1 MTTPVGSIRLDLVVD
16 GSKVDEQAITDAVRR
31 RLLPA
36 IEEATAGLGD
46 LEDAHKSAGQAA
58 KKSADEQVAAQK
70 RTTAQTKVTKTAA
83 DDLEQSTVNLAV
95 AQREFDAA
103 LDLFGRKSPQAES
116 AYKRLVAVQ
125 NTYST
130 NLTRAAAE
138 SRASTDSQIDDF
150 RRLARAAEQFEAQQ
164 AARARS
170 AGVGG
175 GGGGGRGG
183 GTTAVGVFGGGGRR
197 GGGGAFGD
205 LFTGQGGGARF
216 LTSPVGLNSL
226 ALGASALPAATLA
239 VTNLAG
245 AVQQFAQG
253 GLLLPGVIGGIVA
266 SVSTLKIG
274 LSGVEDGFTAAWEAA
289 KSGDPKDIKKAT
301 EAMDG
306 LAGSAKSTIAAVVGF
321 RPQWEH
327 LQRDVAQQNVFE
339 GLDTTFTNLANKAL
353 PTAEKGVGA
362 LSKAWNST
370 IKTFASALGTDQSI
384 SLMDRIFG
392 NTAEGQNRLNAA
404 IQPAVNAVQT
414 LTAKGTEFLPRLADG
429 MTAGLTRLDNWVT
442 RSAENGNLDKWINQ
456 GIDAAGHLGES
467 MLSIGK
473 IITSVT
479 QAAGGDGGFLKML
492 EDGTTKLATFLSSA
506 EGQEKLTSF
515 FDDARRRAA
524 EWLPVLKDV
533 ASTVGDVFQG
543 FQQWGDAILPAV
555 SGITGFLSDMPGLVT
570 GAVSAFLAFK
580 TFSGLASLIGSVS
593 TLGGLLDGLPGK
605 ASRAGGAVGAGGG
618 GLFGN
623 RFTAGAGIATA
634 GMLAQA
640 TDPGWGGAAA
650 TIGGAA
656 LAGSQFGLPG
666 LAIGTVIGI
675 AAAGLQG
682 LAGDINNTRNALGN
696 FAQKLQDEA
705 AKNPVL
711 NPGHGVELKPGF
723 VPIPGNEITANTPL
737 PPSLPVVNGVP
748 INPLI
753 GGPPVV
759 SGRNADQYNP
769 PVQNTIPNMMPG
781 MSPEQI
787 EAIAGA
793 AQNATAKVS
802 GLGDALGKLTSP
814 PPIKI
819 DADTS
824 AADAAVKGFV
834 GRAIGMNV
842 TIPVTA
848 SVSGL
853 PAGPRPNPTGS
864 WWGSADG
871 GVLPGY
877 SPGVDNMLWPMSGGE
892 GVLIPEAMRALGAKW
907 LYRVNSFFRPGIS
920 QRGYSGGGVVGFDSG
935 GIVPD
940 VVGGGSGFSAALA
953 PVIGLLTQIRDV
965 LGGGAT
971 PGASGTVLGAL
982 GEAAPTAAGTASVPG
997 LTAAPAGGV
1006 LGAVDLQRITANL
1019 SAFARSGNLAD
1030 VTGLGLDAN
1039 DPIVTAIVSARN
1051 KKSGG
1056 LEDDQIGELIAQVMG
1071 GGYTG
1076 VLDGSNSSLVKS
1088 LTTFRDKLGKKGGV
1102 GGADLTSPRGI
1113 AAAFGGDIGK
1123 RFMANLLAG
1132 AGADAQFIGEML
1144 GAPMYT
1150 PTGNSA
1156 STSQLLAEKNLFGAA
1171 GGLLGYEVPD
1181 HTRQGGAPG
1190 MQDTMATNTP
1200 TVNAV
1205 GQMGSDI
1212 AGMIDRSMT
1221 SFKATMDA
1229 KFDQMTAILTQMRD
1243 QLASIA
1249 GKLVNSA
1256 ISSGGQAAGQV
1267 AGSIPLAPGSGGAP
1281 GGFVDLSGTKGFGP
1295 FLDTGYQIGHL
1306 YDEGG
1311 LWPSGTFGTN
1321 LSGAPERVL
1330 DPHQTRLF
1338 DAGLLG
1344 GWNRQPLQQH
1354 QASIPGVDVT
1364 DSVGADFFGISEIP
1378 IIGAIV
1384 NMLVS
1389 ILLKT
1394 LGIHIEARNTLRD
1407 LTDQVRQFRGDFK
1420 SFNVSGQIAGDS
1432 SGLISRN
1439 QSSKDTVNKER
1450 VRILTEVIV
1459 GVIKYLIEKV
1469 IVPLVNTLIQSAISI
1484 GQQAIGMAIS
1494 AGVNSVAPGAG
1505 GIAGQAGSAIA
1516 GIVGS
1521 LANTLAQVASEFLG
1535 QLAVNAVTELVPGIL
1550 NLLPT
1555 ALFGLFDI
1563 PGMFSKL
1570 FGGLGAMLAAVV
1582 GVFGGVFDEGGVA
1595 SGVGLLPKATV
1606 RPERVLSPSQT
1617 ASFERLVDI
1626 LDASGI
1632 RGGGSHSEYHVPIY
1646 VQGGDTAPTAIRDEI
1661 VALAG
1666 T

>member
-1 MTTPVGSIRLDLVVD
+1 MTTPVGSIRLDLIVD
-16 GSKVDEQAITDAVRR
+16 GSKVNEAAIAEAVRR
-31 RLLPA
+31 KLLPA
-36 IEEATAGLGD
+36 IEEATSGVRD
-46 LEDAHKSAGQAA
+46 LEDAHTDTGDAAQKSAEKQVGAQ
-58 KKSADEQVAAQK
+58 KRVAAQAK
-70 RTTAQTKVTKTAA
+70 TSKTAL
-83 DDLEQSTVNLAV
+83 DDLHKSTADVTA
-95 AQREFDAA
+95 AEREFTAA
-103 LDLFGRKSPQAES
+103 LDLFGKKSPQAEA
-116 AYKRLVAVQ
+116 AYRRLVAVQ
-125 NTYST
+125 KTYGT
-130 NLTRAAAE
+130 NLSRSAAE
-138 SRASTDSQIDDF
+138 SRASTDSQIEDY
-150 RRLARAAEQFEAQQ
+150 RRLARAAEQFEVQQ
-164 AARARS
+164 ARRARA
-170 AGVGG
+170 AGIGG
-175 GGGGGRGG
+175 GGGGGGG
-183 GTTAVGVFGGGGRR
+183 NNVLIAGGGGGRR
-197 GGGGAFGD
+197 GGLAG
-205 LFTGQGGGARF
+205 F
-216 LTSPVGLNSL
+216 LTGPVGLNSL
-226 ALGASALPAATLA
+226 ALGASALPPATLA

-274 LSGVEDGFTAAWEAA
+274 LSGVKDGFSAAWEAA
-289 KSGDPKDIKKAT
+289 KSGDAKDIKKAT
-301 EAMDG
+301 ESMDG
-306 LAGSAKSTIAAVVGF
+306 LADSAKSTIAAVVGF

-339 GLDTTFTNLANKAL
+339 GLDTTFTNLANRAL
-353 PTAEKGVGA
+353 PTAEKGIGA
-362 LSKAWNST
+362 ISKAWNGT
-370 IKTFASALGTDQSI
+370 IKTFAGALGTDQSI

-392 NTAEGQNRLNAA
+392 NTAEGQTRLNAA

-442 RSAENGNLDKWINQ
+442 RSSENGNLDKWINQ

-467 MLSIGK
+467 MLSVGK
-473 IITSVT
+473 IITSIT

-492 EDGTTKLATFLSSA
+492 EDGTTKLATFLGSA
-506 EGQEKLTSF
+506 EGQQKLTSF
-515 FDDARRRAA
+515 FDGARKKLD
-524 EWLPVLKDV
+524 EWLPVLRNV
-533 ASTVGDVFQG
+533 ANVAGDVFQG
-543 FQQWGDAILPAV
+543 FQDWGNIILPAV
-555 SGITGFLSDMPGLVT
+555 SSISGALADMPGLVT
-570 GAVSAFLAFK
+570 GAVTAFLGFK
-580 TFSGLASLIGSVS
+580 TIGALTGLLGSLTAVSGALGGIDSKLGSKGGAGLLGKLS
-593 TLGGLLDGLPGK
+593 TLGAAIALPGVIDTINDINSGQPQK
-605 ASRAGGAVGAGGG
+605 PSAGRSAALIGGG
-618 GLFGN
+618 
-623 RFTAGAGIATA
+623 
-634 GMLAQA
+634 
-640 TDPGWGGAAA
+640 
-650 TIGGAA
+650 A
-656 LAGSQFGLPG
+656 LAGARFGLPG
-666 LAIGTVIGI
+666 AIVGAGVGLGTALAPVFVNGSWVDRDSAQKQGTLPTRTSLGPGFRPGDRGGLTPRDPGYGAQQQNLSDVMAATDASQRARNVLESVGESAASSTAKIGG
-675 AAAGLQG
+675 
-682 LAGDINNTRNALGN
+682 LGN
-696 FAQKLQDEA
+696 
-705 AKNPVL
+705 
-711 NPGHGVELKPGF
+711 
-723 VPIPGNEITANTPL
+723 
-737 PPSLPVVNGVP
+737 
-748 INPLI
+748 
-753 GGPPVV
+753 
-759 SGRNADQYNP
+759 
-769 PVQNTIPNMMPG
+769 
-781 MSPEQI
+781 
-787 EAIAGA
+787 
-793 AQNATAKVS
+793 
-802 GLGDALGKLTSP
+802 ALGKLTAP
-814 PPIKI
+814 PPLKI

-824 AADAAVKGFV
+824 AADAALKGFV
-834 GRAIGMNV
+834 GRAIGMNI

-853 PAGPRPNPTGS
+853 PSGPRANPKGS

-892 GVLIPEAMRALGAKW
+892 GVLIPEAMKALGAKW

-935 GIVPD
+935 GVVPD
-940 VVGGGSGFSAALA
+940 IGGGGGGGFSAALA

-965 LGGGAT
+965 LGGGAA
-971 PGASGTVLGAL
+971 PGSPGTVLGAL
-982 GEAAPTAAGTASVPG
+982 GDVSTVAADTTSTTATAGLS
-997 LTAAPAGGV
+997 AAPAGGGV
-1006 LGAVDLQRITANL
+1006 LGSVDLQRITANL

-1030 VTGLGLDAN
+1030 VSGLGLDAN

-1051 KKSGG
+1051 KKKGG
-1056 LEDDQIGELIAQVMG
+1056 LEDDQISELISQVMG

-1113 AAAFGGDIGK
+1113 AATFGGDIGK

-1150 PTGNSA
+1150 PTGNTTP
-1156 STSQLLAEKNLFGAA
+1156 TSQLIAEKNLFGAA

-1190 MQDTMATNTP
+1190 VQDTMATNTP
-1200 TVNAV
+1200 AFNAA
-1205 GQMGSDI
+1205 GQIASDV
-1212 AGMIDRSMT
+1212 AGIVDRSMS
-1221 SFKATMDA
+1221 SFKAVLEA
-1229 KFDQMTAILTQMRD
+1229 KFDQMNAILTQMRD

-1256 ISSGGQAAGQV
+1256 LASGGQAAGQV

-1281 GGFVDLSGTKGFGP
+1281 GGFVDLAGKKGFGP

-1330 DPHQTRLF
+1330 DPNQTRLF

-1354 QASIPGVDVT
+1354 QASIDGLDVT
-1364 DSVGADFFGISEIP
+1364 DKVGADFFGLGGVP
-1378 IIGAIV
+1378 IIGPIIS
-1384 NMLVS
+1384 MLVS

-1394 LGIHIEARNTLRD
+1394 LGIQIEARNTLRD

-1420 SFNVSGQIAGDS
+1420 SFNASGLIAGDS

-1450 VRILTEVIV
+1450 VRILTDVIV

-1469 IVPLVNTLIQSAISI
+1469 IVPLVNTLIQSVINI

-1516 GIVGS
+1516 GIAGS

-1535 QLAVNAVTELVPGIL
+1535 GLAVNAVTELVPGIL

-1555 ALFGLFDI
+1555 MLFGLFDV

-1570 FGGLGAMLAAVV
+1570 FGGIGAMFASVV

-1595 SGVGLLPKATV
+1595 SGVGLMPKATV

-1626 LDASGI
+1626 LDAAGI
-1632 RGGGSHSEYHVPIY
+1632 RGGDSRSEYHVPIY
-1646 VQGGDTAPTAIRDEI
+1646 VQGGDTAPKAIRDEI